1 MKSRAGNLPGSV
13 IMGPP
18 CEGTFPIFRGRPG
31 ACHPFLSLF
40 FLTIEAIMN
49 DFTMTRGERRATWAL
64 GSVFSLRMLGM
75 FMVLPV
81 LTTYGMSLAGASEA
95 LIGLAIGIYGMTQA
109 LFQIPFGLL
118 SDKVGRKPLIVGGLL
133 MFALGSVIA
142 ALSDAIWGVIVGR
155 ALQGAAPSP
164 PP

>member
-1 MKSRAGNLPGSV
+1 
-13 IMGPP
+13 
-18 CEGTFPIFRGRPG
+18 
-31 ACHPFLSLF
+31 
-40 FLTIEAIMN
+40 MN

-118 SDKVGRKPLIVGGLL
+118 SDHFFDRQPLTCTLRVQRVEERLGLVRD
-133 MFALGSVIA
+133 FHSFINDYASVK
-142 ALSDAIWGVIVGR
+142 G
-155 ALQGAAPSP
+155 
-164 PP
+164 

>member
-1 MKSRAGNLPGSV
+1 MHEIQSRESSRL
-13 IMGPP
+13 
-18 CEGTFPIFRGRPG
+18 CYYGRRPARALRRFFG
-31 ACHPFLSLF
+31 GGRAPVTPFFSLLF
-40 FLTIEAIMN
+40 DLIEAIMN

-118 SDKVGRKPLIVGGLL
+118 SDKVGRKP
-133 MFALGSVIA
+133 SSSA
-142 ALSDAIWGVIVGR
+142 AC
-155 ALQGAAPSP
+155 
-164 PP
+164 